1 MVMGHKASSKSS
13 RVKFLVRRPV
23 KFNSNPGE
31 YNEITEAWGDMS
43 VKLLS
48 NHVSTPY
55 TVTTRL
61 PVTHAG
67 HQRCFELVHI
77 SGPGPLKLVF
87 LFVIP

>member
-1 MVMGHKASSKSS
+1 MVTAHNDSSKSS
-13 RVKFLVRRPV
+13 RVNIIVRRPI